1 MSREKKLRLDRG
13 SRFVLDIQ
21 PTRIH
26 ISGEVW
32 FYQKGCQEKKLRL
45 DRGSRFLLDIEPT
58 RTNISGEVWC
68 SFS

>member
-1 MSREKKLRLDRG
+1 MLTGLFTNNGVNE
-13 SRFVLDIQ
+13 
-21 PTRIH
+21 
-26 ISGEVW
+26 